1 MKRRSFIQLS
11 VYGSVALQIPSILA
25 LDNSK
30 LSFEMPKRKL
40 GKTGE
45 MVSIVGLGGIM
56 LRNNGQEFANKIIAE
71 AFDAGINYYD
81 VAPGY
86 GNAQELLGPALEQFR
101 KKSFLAC
108 KTQKRMKVDAEAE
121 LHDSLKKLKT
131 DYFDLYQLHA
141 ITSQE
146 DIDQIFGPNGAIELF
161 EKAKKEGKVKHLG
174 FSAHNEEMALKA
186 MELYDFDTILYPIN
200 CVCWHNGNFG
210 PKVFEV
216 AKQKGMGISALKA
229 VAKMRVPKN
238 QEKDYPN
245 MWYVPFEEQ
254 AQIDQSLRFTL
265 SKELA
270 ATVHAG
276 DVRFFSKTIEF
287 VRSHKEILPPDEKM
301 IQAMVQGVDPIFT
314 HPSE

>member
-1 MKRRSFIQLS
+1 MKRRSFIQIGVTGGLAMQFSS
-11 VYGSVALQIPSILA
+11 VLA
-25 LDNSK
+25 LNNSK
-30 LSFEMPKRKL
+30 LKFEMPKRQL
-40 GKTGE
+40 GKTRE
-45 MVSIVGLGGIM
+45 MVSIIGLGGIM

-86 GNAQELLGPALEQFR
+86 GNAQELMGPALEQFR

-141 ITSQE
+141 INSQE

-229 VAKMRVPKN
+229 VAKMRIT
-238 QEKDYPN
+238 EKEKKAYPN
-245 MWYVPFEEQ
+245 MWYIPFEEQ
-254 AQIDQSLRFTL
+254 ENLDNSLRFTL
-265 SKELA
+265 SKDIA

-276 DVRFFSKTIEF
+276 DVKFFSKTIEF
-287 VRSHKEILPPDEKM
+287 VRSHKEILPPDENK
-301 IQAMVQGVDPIFT
+301 IKAMVQGIDPIFK
-314 HPSE
+314 HPIV